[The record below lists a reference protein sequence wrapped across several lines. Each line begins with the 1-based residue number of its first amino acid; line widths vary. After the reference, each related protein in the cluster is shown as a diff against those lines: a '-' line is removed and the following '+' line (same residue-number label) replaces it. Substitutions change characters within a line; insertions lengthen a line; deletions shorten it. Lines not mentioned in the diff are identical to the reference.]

1 MYSVNNKI
9 VLNMPLSE
17 VHETMAAL
25 VQRAIEIENEYG
37 YEEREDDIRL
47 EIGDKSF
54 TPSYIVRYFQDYD
67 VYPIY
72 EFFSE
77 IEIEG
82 EEKMVFSIHSGTAYE
97 ASKDKT
103 DDIIRQKLVE
113 GKIIESVK
121 LYGVHPEAGR
131 IDIKVSVFLSSR
143 GEKILSL
150 EQAEIITEIGHINEL
165 RTWEKQ
171 FYKVQCEPVK
181 KALHY
186 LATDIVSAEY
196 KLMKDLKRSLKHLLG

>member
-1 MYSVNNKI
+1 
-9 VLNMPLSE
+9 MPLDE
-17 VHETMAAL
+17 VHKTMAAL
-25 VQRAIEIENEYG
+25 MQRAIEIENEYG

-54 TPSYIVRYFQDYD
+54 TPSYIVRYFQDYE

-72 EFFSE
+72 DFVSE
-77 IEIEG
+77 IKVEG
-82 EEKMVFSIHSGTAYE
+82 EKEMVFHIHSGTAYE

-103 DDIIRQKLVE
+103 DDIILQKLLE

-131 IDIKVSVFLSSR
+131 IDIKVSIFLSSR
-143 GEKILSL
+143 GEGLLSL
-150 EQAEIITEIGHINEL
+150 EQAEMVTEIGHTSEL
-165 RTWEKQ
+165 RKWEIV
-171 FYKVQCEPVK
+171 FYQAQCEPVK